1 MCGGGGGGG
10 EKGKEG
16 IKIQIC
22 FENQC
27 MMMVLMTLSIKYVDS
42 VSM

>member
-1 MCGGGGGGG
+1 MCVGGGGG
-10 EKGKEG
+10 EEKRKG

-27 MMMVLMTLSIKYVDS
+27 MMMVLMTLSKYVDS